1 MNRVADEMQRMI
13 AVASGSSPAWLAE
26 KKDLNWLEAI
36 YELVKAGIVLVK
48 NDGPKLV
55 EGVPVD
61 LLLRCNAQLYIVF
74 KV

>member
-1 MNRVADEMQRMI
+1 MNRLVDEMQRMI
-13 AVASGSSPAWLAE
+13 AVASGNIPAWLAE
-26 KKDLNWLEAI
+26 KKDLNWLQAL

-48 NDGPKLV
+48 DDGPKLV
-55 EGVPVD
+55 EGVPVE